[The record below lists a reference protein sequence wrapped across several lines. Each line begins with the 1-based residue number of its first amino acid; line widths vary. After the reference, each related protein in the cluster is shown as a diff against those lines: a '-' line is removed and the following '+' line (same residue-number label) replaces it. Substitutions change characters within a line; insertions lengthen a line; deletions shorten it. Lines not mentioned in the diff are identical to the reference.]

1 MKKKTVRK
9 LLKAQRKQRA
19 ERREAP
25 GFMVPAEFKDRL
37 VRMFLADP
45 GRFAGNP
52 REFAWRELKRAAEAR
67 RRRAG

>member
-1 MKKKTVRK
+1 MKKKTLRK
-9 LLKAQRKQRA
+9 LLKAQRKQQA

-25 GFMVPAEFKDRL
+25 GFMVPAAFKDRL
-37 VRMFLADP
+37 EKLFLADP

-52 REFAWRELKRAAEAR
+52 REFAWRQLRESAEAR